1 MTFAVQ
7 ISVKELAAIFSPFLV
22 DVIKIPCEFAH
33 DLSALVSF
41 FSLMCVFAL
50 YLRSADGVC
59 VFVCALPDTPKGEV
73 GRVTEET
80 PFVFGVWMSY
90 YPFLLF
96 TQGTASW

>member
-1 MTFAVQ
+1 
-7 ISVKELAAIFSPFLV
+7 
-22 DVIKIPCEFAH
+22 
-33 DLSALVSF
+33 
-41 FSLMCVFAL
+41 MCVFAL

-96 TQGTASW
+96 TQGTASWWIMVPQLSAVVNGFTLDLSADDSTDEGGEKTLPGPTVA